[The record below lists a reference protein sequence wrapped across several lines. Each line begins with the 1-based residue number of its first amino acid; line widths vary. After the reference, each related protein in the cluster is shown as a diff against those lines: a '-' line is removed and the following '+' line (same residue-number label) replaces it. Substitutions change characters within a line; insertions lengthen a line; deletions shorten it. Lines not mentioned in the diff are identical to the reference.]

1 MMAEE
6 GHELEGK
13 APRAQHPALKIRSK
27 IEILVGLI
35 LLRKNR
41 RDEAACSAQVSE
53 KLLSSGY

>member
-13 APRAQHPALKIRSK
+13 TPRAQRPALKIRPK
-27 IEILVGLI
+27 IEIMDLQI

-41 RDEAACSAQVSE
+41 RNEAACSAQVSE
-53 KLLSSGY
+53 K